1 MSENIDKFDVLVAR
15 VFETLYS
22 EFPKKIVLQPTELL
36 DCDEQPYYNEA
47 GYFVSPLADD
57 ESDFLYYTV
66 SWLYE
71 SGYLLG
77 SINGVWD
84 SKVTLSLK
92 GLQLLKSVPNSV
104 ESNSSLGE
112 QLKEAIGNGAK
123 EHAATLIK
131 EALNM
136 NNVMNLISGVFNQT

>member
-15 VFETLYS
+15 IFEALYR
-22 EFPKKIVLQPTELL
+22 EFPNKVVLQPTELL

-47 GYFVSPLADD
+47 GYFVSPLTDD

-66 SWLYE
+66 SWLHE

-77 SINGVWD
+77 SIHGAWD

-123 EHAATLIK
+123 DHAATLIK
-131 EALNM
+131 EALTM
-136 NNVMNLISGVFNQT
+136 NNLMSIISSVFNQT